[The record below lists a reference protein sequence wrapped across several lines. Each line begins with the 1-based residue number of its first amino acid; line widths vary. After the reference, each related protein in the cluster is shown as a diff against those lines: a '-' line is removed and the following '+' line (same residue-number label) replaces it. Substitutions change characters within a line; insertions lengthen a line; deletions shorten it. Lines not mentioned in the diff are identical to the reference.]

1 MRAGGLGF
9 RLWGVSDANGRGALR
24 YGVLQFFSWPGRR
37 VPLPTVYERALQRID
52 VMDETGYD
60 CVWLA
65 EHHFNTYSVCP
76 SVHLMGMHVAGRTK
90 NIRIG
95 TAVTLA
101 SFYHPLRIAEEVA
114 LLDVLSG
121 GRVNWGAG
129 RGFDQTEFRAFD
141 VPVEESYPRFR
152 ESVQIV
158 LEAWRNER
166 VTWHGD
172 YYDFDEIEVLPKPQ
186 QQPTPPFWVAAGSDD
201 ALDWAGEQG
210 YSILMDPHAAH
221 AEIGEKRRRYIR
233 ALENAGQTI
242 EGRTLP
248 MARLI
253 AVAETD
259 AEAEAIARNGAQWT
273 VGSYGAGSKVRKVGV
288 APRDDAGRGVDPVQR
303 YVDDVVIHGSASK
316 VADTIAEL
324 RETIALDYLI
334 IAPFSHDSFVRFTN
348 DVLPRIA

>member
-1 MRAGGLGF
+1 
-9 RLWGVSDANGRGALR
+9 
-24 YGVLQFFSWPGRR
+24 
-37 VPLPTVYERALQRID
+37 
-52 VMDETGYD
+52 
-60 CVWLA
+60 
-65 EHHFNTYSVCP
+65 
-76 SVHLMGMHVAGRTK
+76 MGMHVAGRTQ

-166 VTWHGD
+166 ITWHGD

-210 YSILMDPHAAH
+210 YSILMDPARRPRRDRREAGALHPRAGAQRALACGPHAADG
-221 AEIGEKRRRYIR
+221 AADRRR
-233 ALENAGQTI
+233 
-242 EGRTLP
+242 
-248 MARLI
+248 
-253 AVAETD
+253 
-259 AEAEAIARNGAQWT
+259 
-273 VGSYGAGSKVRKVGV
+273 
-288 APRDDAGRGVDPVQR
+288 
-303 YVDDVVIHGSASK
+303 
-316 VADTIAEL
+316 
-324 RETIALDYLI
+324 
-334 IAPFSHDSFVRFTN
+334 
-348 DVLPRIA
+348 

>member
-1 MRAGGLGF
+1 MTIPF
-9 RLWGVSDANGRGALR
+9 R

-37 VPLPTVYERALQRID
+37 VPLATVYERALNRID
-52 VMDETGYD
+52 IMDETGYD

-65 EHHFNTYSVCP
+65 EHHFNDYSVCP

-129 RGFDQTEFRAFD
+129 RGFDQTEFRAFN
-141 VPVEESYPRFR
+141 VPIEESYPRFR

-166 VTWHGD
+166 ITWHGD
-172 YYDFDEIEVLPKPQ
+172 YYDFDEIEVLPKPH
-186 QQPTPPFWVAAGSDD
+186 QQPTPPFWVAAGSPD
-201 ALDWAGEQG
+201 AFDWAGEQG
-210 YSILMDPHAAH
+210 YSILMGPHAQH
-221 AEIGEKRRRYIR
+221 REVAEQREGYLRQ
-233 ALENAGQTI
+233 LERHGHST

-248 MARLI
+248 LARLI

-259 AEAEAIARNGAQWT
+259 AEAEEIARRGAQWT
-273 VGSYGAGSKVRKVGV
+273 VGSYGSGSKKGAERASK
-288 APRDDAGRGVDPVQR
+288 APPRDPDQDPVER
-303 YVDDVVIHGSASK
+303 YLNNVVIHGSASK
-316 VADTIAEL
+316 VADTINEL
-324 RETIALDYLI
+324 RETISLDYLI
-334 IAPFSHDSFVRFTN
+334 AAPFSHDSFVRFTN
-348 DVLPRIA
+348 DVLPRIR

>member
-1 MRAGGLGF
+1 MSSSNDRP
-9 RLWGVSDANGRGALR
+9 ALQF
-24 YGVLQFFSWPGRR
+24 GVLQFFSWPGRR
-37 VPLPTVYERALQRID
+37 VPLPTVYERALSRID
-52 VMDETGYD
+52 IMEETGYD

-90 NIRIG
+90 RLRIG

-129 RGFDQTEFRAFD
+129 RGFDQTEFRAFG
-141 VPVEESYPRFR
+141 VPREDSYPRFR
-152 ESVQIV
+152 ESVQVV
-158 LEAWRNER
+158 LEAWRSER
-166 VTWHGD
+166 ITWHGD
-172 YYDFDEIEVLPKPQ
+172 FYDFDEIEVLPKPQ
-186 QQPTPPFWVAAGSDD
+186 QQPTPPFWVAAGSPE
-201 ALDWAGEQG
+201 ALDWAGRQG

-221 AEIGEKRRRYIR
+221 AEIGEKRRRYVR
-233 ALENAGQTI
+233 GLERHGYSL

-253 AVAETD
+253 AVAESD
-259 AEAEAIARNGAQWT
+259 REAEEIARRGAQWT
-273 VGSYGAGSKVRKVGV
+273 VGSYGSGSKVQKVGV
-288 APRDDAGRGVDPVQR
+288 APRDDAGRGADPVER
-303 YVDDVVIHGSASK
+303 YLDNVVIHGSAAK
-316 VADTIAEL
+316 AADTIIEL
-324 RETIALDYLI
+324 RETISLDYLI

-348 DVLPRIA
+348 DVMPRIG